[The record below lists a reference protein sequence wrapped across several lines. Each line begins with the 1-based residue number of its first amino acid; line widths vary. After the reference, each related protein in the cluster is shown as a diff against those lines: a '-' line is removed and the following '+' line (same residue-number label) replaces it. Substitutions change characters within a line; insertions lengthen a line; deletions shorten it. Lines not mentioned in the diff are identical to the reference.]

1 MSKGIAI
8 ETILLLL
15 VGIIVVGVIVYLVY
29 TYATG
34 KTLSAY
40 ECRAKM
46 VSWCTNCFNV
56 ASGSSTWPDN
66 VNPLPTEIS
75 TCLSDTMGITLA
87 ANSHCSD
94 GQATCKNF
102 GVG

>member
-46 VSWCTNCFNV
+46 VSWCTNCFN
-56 ASGSSTWPDN
+56 AGWPA
-66 VNPLPTEIS
+66 T
-75 TCLSDTMGITLA
+75 ITLGQE
-87 ANSHCSD
+87 NSDCLKNTMSYTLPP
-94 GQATCKNF
+94 GTTCQTAKTNGECEKF
-102 GVG
+102 GVS